1 MPEIKLTI
9 DCGEKLC
16 GDCHFRGFN
25 SELYRYYPYC
35 EAFRKDLEEHRISK
49 RKKGFVRCRECLDAE
64 TKETAETCKTTST
77 VIACSDK
84 QCDYCTDTDRCDVY
98 KTRGGK

>member
-1 MPEIKLTI
+1 VPEIRLAI

-49 RKKGFVRCRECLDAE
+49 RKKSYVRCRECLDAQAVCE
-64 TKETAETCKTTST
+64 ATNRAVAYAVRERRKEEGMEPLG
-77 VIACSDK
+77 
-84 QCDYCTDTDRCDVY
+84 TDRTGVQE
-98 KTRGGK
+98 